1 MRLRMDYV
9 IFFFRFVDMQEH
21 LTEMESDVD
30 FAIDAIRH
38 IEKRTR
44 KVSARAQ
51 SLSQL
56 YTAQLFNELSEMEC
70 MRDEYRRTEVIH
82 SRKTMQD
89 CERIDEMTD
98 VGNLRDIYIFLMR
111 R

>member
-1 MRLRMDYV
+1 MYECL
-9 IFFFRFVDMQEH
+9 FRFVDMQEH

-44 KVSARAQ
+44 KVSARAKR
-51 SLSQL
+51 LSQL

-70 MRDEYRRTEVIH
+70 MRDEYRRAEAIH
-82 SRKTMQD
+82 SKRTMQD
-89 CERIDEMTD
+89 CERIDEIKD
-98 VGNLRDIYIFLMR
+98 VDDLRDTYIFLMR